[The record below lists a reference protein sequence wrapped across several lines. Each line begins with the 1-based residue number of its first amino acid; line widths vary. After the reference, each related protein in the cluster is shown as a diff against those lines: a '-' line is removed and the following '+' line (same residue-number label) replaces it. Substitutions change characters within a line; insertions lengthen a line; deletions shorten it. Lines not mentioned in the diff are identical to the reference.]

1 MGPTP
6 GRIIVRVDFL
16 GSGAVTFSI
25 KFLSVMLQ
33 NRSYSSKGRQGKAR
47 YGEGME
53 DSTVIV
59 THI

>member
-6 GRIIVRVDFL
+6 GRIIVRVDFF

-33 NRSYSSKGRQGKAR
+33 NRSYSSKGRQGKAM